1 MSSVSELPLFIC
13 NAGEAGFNKR
23 RSRQITFNTQRP
35 LFTTHPRP
43 LSVIKCLKFVLESI
57 KMLLSISPDGC
68 MFPLSMICVD
78 ASTPDINRAA
88 YALTALLQKLKKR
101 RRTSLRASL
110 ETPVTVSFLMNL
122 MVFIIDEPFKASY
135 FEELQLDIS
144 EKPAA
149 LARCPVF
156 AESLV
161 GLKLYNTEWL
171 PPVVTGSKI
180 TASYRFPSTRQ
191 FSGHL
196 T

>member
-1 MSSVSELPLFIC
+1 
-13 NAGEAGFNKR
+13 
-23 RSRQITFNTQRP
+23 
-35 LFTTHPRP
+35 
-43 LSVIKCLKFVLESI
+43 
-57 KMLLSISPDGC
+57 

-149 LARCPVF
+149 LTRCPVF

-161 GLKLYNTEWL
+161 GLKLFGTTLSGYPLWL
-171 PPVVTGSKI
+171 LGQKSQQAIDFPPPGNFQGT
-180 TASYRFPSTRQ
+180 
-191 FSGHL
+191 
-196 T
+196 